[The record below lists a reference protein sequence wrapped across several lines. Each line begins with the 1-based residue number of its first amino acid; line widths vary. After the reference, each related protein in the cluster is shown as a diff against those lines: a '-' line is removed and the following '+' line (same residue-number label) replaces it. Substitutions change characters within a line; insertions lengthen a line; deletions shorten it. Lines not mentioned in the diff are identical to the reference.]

1 MDAIVSARRAD
12 VVLLRVCVT
21 PVHAAQSL
29 VGCARSHLRREQP
42 GGDANRGKNKGFS
55 CEKER
60 VCAALFYLS
69 IIRFGTADGR
79 GKILDRRRSVR
90 LTLFCMISGGTRNV
104 LVVSGGTAGSSSG
117 KDVVSVV
124 V

>member
-60 VCAALFYLS
+60 VCAALFLLS
-69 IIRFGTADGR
+69 RIRFGTADGR
-79 GKILDRRRSVR
+79 GENLDRRRSVR
-90 LTLFCMISGGTRNV
+90 LTLFCRLWSPV
-104 LVVSGGTAGSSSG
+104 
-117 KDVVSVV
+117 
-124 V
+124 